1 MIKHLFKYKR
11 IIAALMAFVFIVYLL
26 PVNNIYADTPLTAIT
41 VELVDA
47 RGDTV
52 TDSATE
58 GDPKV
63 QFFFVSEADGREQET
78 PIDKIKITD
87 PSGENEE
94 YTIDISDRDS
104 LENVKIRAKYV
115 IKSDNDN
122 PENSII
128 ASSEDI
134 ALSNGTSNYTLTLEL
149 KNGLDWDFNFSD
161 DGNYSVENGNKKIT
175 TSYYDPGMTD
185 GQLNKLNYVFR
196 PNVDCGYL
204 SNYKLEY
211 SFGNTEYK
219 NIVNGTQYDCVLVDC
234 ELVDVSGENS
244 IEGDNTNLCKQLN
257 YSKVGKK
264 EIKIRLVDLDEV
276 DDPENPEQ
284 KIYVEGPCARFL
296 KEKSFCFEV
305 DNSSMGFFKSN
316 NTEKL
321 GEVYVTE
328 AVIVGSG
335 NRDKITTVKK
345 TYSSS
350 DTVDTPYTLKLDMMD
365 DVYKDDIVYSISD
378 YHIPADKLLDD
389 YFEIAPNDGTVT
401 VKGVN
406 FGEDYVWCKVTA
418 ICKRTSKTAEY
429 VLEVYPAT
437 CTLSLEE
444 VTSYGTITRESGY
457 QYNFEIGNVID
468 TTFKVIGSVE
478 SGYEDKYDIS
488 YSVDKDTVSVVNTVG
503 NVDNG
508 TVTILKANADDE
520 YATVTITATP
530 KIGYFW
536 LNTISDT
543 YKIKIAKSE
552 SSTKVFTKDE
562 NNTDVEWDTA
572 HTIEIRDDSSAFTYD
587 VDGNATGFVLPFVVK
602 AYNSS
607 GQEIDCTASVSVI
620 GNNEVTFDSTNK
632 YKITNPNVINRNKDI
647 TYKIELTPVN
657 TTDAINYIFSAVNVK
672 VKIIG
677 VQKTSNYYDINEGD
691 IVVGADGNRWA
702 VNDKVTLNVKSAL
715 EASIKFQDGRTS
727 YDIMCNESTRGSD
740 VEHIIKLYRGSTE
753 ICQREYFGVD
763 TSAPTIEQFGF
774 SNNAT
779 IASRGVYAKD
789 SVDISVVVAD
799 IEKCGNVEAEF
810 GHLYKVELLNG
821 STVIAEK
828 NVDEFQSDKRQSLTF
843 TIDKDTY
850 ANQALDLRI
859 KVTDRAGRVTIKS
872 LADIKDDDVLEN
884 NLFIIDTLKPV
895 ITKSIIKSSE
905 TVNKDISGKD
915 VYSDDV
921 SVKFDL
927 TDLDSFNVGSG
938 IKKCSVVINGR
949 YSDAYSKEYS
959 VPVGSDSITVD
970 TSGNVTSDGS
980 VTIEVIAYDYL
991 DNPSDVKTVTVYID
1005 KVSPD
1010 VNVDKIITEGNTNF
1024 YTIGNYFN
1032 NNIQLVLNCR
1042 DNLSAIS
1049 KAELHID
1056 NTTYYGVIDNSKV
1069 SFNLPVG
1076 IKGNATVYIWDEFN
1090 NCRTMNLSEIKNM
1103 NNSKAFE
1110 SDYIHI
1116 DNRIDDFKINTE
1128 TNPDGNQKWYNKEVI
1143 FKVHIED
1150 DKINPSGLRE
1160 IKSYIN
1166 DVEITDNRVTLNT
1179 RTCHSYDLQVKLDNN
1194 MIDSLIREDG
1204 SYTLYVVATDNAGNV
1219 KSDTKKVYV
1228 DKVAPV
1234 INSVTGVNNGS
1245 FNTGVVNIYA
1255 SVSEK
1260 HFNENGNKTY
1270 AEVTRVLDNE
1280 ITIFTLD
1287 AEKAVSNRNTSRFV
1301 FSEDGTYKV
1310 TICSVDAAG
1319 NKTVAPEIT
1328 FSIDNTLPL
1337 CSVTGISDNAFYLDS
1352 ASMALTITESNYENC
1367 KINVNA
1373 IRELNGQT
1381 FEVPIDIFIASRKVD
1396 TYTKL
1401 FNEEGEYTVT
1411 VNAVDAAGNVSAT
1424 QTIRF
1429 TIDISKPMVTISN
1442 VKENTA
1448 YANGVTPVITF
1459 IDNYY
1464 DSYRLKLVKTGV
1476 YFGSDVTFTS
1486 NLKNTDVTN
1495 LVTKTIDLNSKGGTI
1510 TIEQFP
1516 DEQEYDGVYTLTI
1529 WVTDKAGRETESS
1542 VTFSI
1547 NRYGSVY
1554 SLDNS
1559 LYELNNKVI
1568 SEIDNNFKIR
1578 EYNATEV
1585 LLDSIKV
1592 DITRDGTPII
1602 GANVNIDRVAVNS
1615 DSESGWYEYIYTI
1628 DKSNFDLDGIYVIE
1642 VTSTD
1647 AAGNRSQSLSYDG
1660 LKIEFAI
1667 DRTKPDIVSVSGLE
1681 DINYKAEKI
1690 TFDYEVFDAI
1700 GLKQVK
1706 VYVNNN
1712 VVQVVDKFED
1722 VTSYK
1727 GTASI
1732 DEGTSQRV
1740 RIEVTD
1746 LAGNVIDS
1754 DKEEDIASGKIADF
1768 NREVTISTNF
1778 FVIWYSNKLF
1788 FYLSIGGVIAFIGAV
1803 TILIVL
1809 KKRKR

>member
-134 ALSNGTSNYTLTLEL
+134 ALSNGTSDYTLTLEL

-257 YSKVGKK
+257 YSGVGKK
-264 EIKIRLVDLDEV
+264 EIKLQLVDLVEEPADSG
-276 DDPENPEQ
+276 N
-284 KIYVEGPCARFL
+284 YVEGPCARFL

-305 DNSSMGFFKSN
+305 RNSNMGFFTFC
-316 NTEKL
+316 NTAQS
-321 GEVYVTE
+321 GEVYDVE
-328 AVIVGSG
+328 EGSG
-335 NRDKITTVKK
+335 RITTVTK
-345 TYSSS
+345 TYSSY
-350 DTVDTPYTLKLDMMD
+350 DAVETPYTLKLEMMD
-365 DVYKDDIVYSISD
+365 DVYKDDIEYSISAD
-378 YHIPADKLLDD
+378 YIPQGKVLGD
-389 YFEIAPNDGTVT
+389 YFEIASDGKVT

-406 FGEDYVWCKVTA
+406 YNDNYVSCKVTA
-418 ICKRTSKTAEY
+418 ICRRTSNTAEY
-429 VLEVYPAT
+429 ILKVYPAI
-437 CTLSLEE
+437 CTLSLQE
-444 VTSYGTITRESGY
+444 VNSDGTTIRVDSGH
-457 QYNFEIGNVID
+457 QYNFVIGNDIGK
-468 TTFKVIGSVE
+468 TFKVIGSVE

-488 YSVDKDTVSVVNTVG
+488 YSVDKDTVSVVNTAG
-503 NVDNG
+503 NVDNTNG
-508 TVTILKANADDE
+508 TVTIHKANEGDE
-520 YATVTITATP
+520 CATVTITATP
-530 KIGYFW
+530 KDGYIW
-536 LNTISDT
+536 LNTLSDT
-543 YKIKIAKSE
+543 YQIKIATSKGN
-552 SSTKVFTKDE
+552 TKVFTKDE
-562 NNTDVEWDTA
+562 NNADVEWDTA
-572 HTIEIRDDSSAFTYD
+572 HTIEIREDSSAFIYD
-587 VDGNATGFVLPFVVK
+587 EDGNGTGFVLPFEVK
-602 AYNSS
+602 GYDTN
-607 GQEIDCTASVSVI
+607 GREISCRATVSVV
-620 GNNEVTFDSTNK
+620 GYDAVTFDGTDN
-632 YKITNPNVINRNKDI
+632 YKITNPNIINRNKDI
-647 TYKIELTPVN
+647 TYRIHLVPN
-657 TTDAINYIFSAVNVK
+657 DPTDARNFYFDDRFVK

-677 VQKTSNYYDINEGD
+677 VKQTSRFYDIEEGD
-691 IVVGADGNRWA
+691 IVEGADGNRWA

-740 VEHIIKLYRGSTE
+740 VEHIIILYQGSTE

-821 STVIAEK
+821 STVIAVK
-828 NVDEFQSDKRQSLTF
+828 TVDEFQSDKRQSLTF

>member
-1 MIKHLFKYKR
+1 MKHLFKYKR

-63 QFFFVSEADGREQET
+63 QFFFVSEIDGSEQEI
-78 PIDKIKITD
+78 PIDKNNITD
-87 PSGENEE
+87 PPGENEK

-104 LENVKIRAKYV
+104 RENVKIRAKYV

-134 ALSNGTSNYTLTLEL
+134 ALSNGIPNYELKLEL
-149 KNGLDWDFNFSD
+149 RDGLDWDFDFPD
-161 DGNYSVENGNKKIT
+161 DGNYSVDTNKIT

-264 EIKIRLVDLDEV
+264 EIKLQLVDLDEV

-305 DNSSMGFFKSN
+305 DNSNMGFFKSN

-328 AVIVGSG
+328 SVIVGSG

-365 DVYKDDIVYSISD
+365 DVYKDDIAYSISD

-444 VTSYGTITRESGY
+444 VTSEGKITRESGY
-457 QYNFEIGNVID
+457 QYNFEIGNDIGK
-468 TTFKVIGSVE
+468 TFKVIGSVE

-488 YSVDKDTVSVVNTVG
+488 YAVDMSTVSVVDTPANDD
-503 NVDNG
+503 NENG
-508 TVTILKANADDE
+508 TVTINNANAGDE
-520 YATVTITATP
+520 YATVTITAKP
-530 KIGYFW
+530 KTGYFW
-536 LNTISDT
+536 LSEISDT
-543 YKIKIAKSE
+543 YKIKIAKSQ

-562 NNTDVEWDTA
+562 NNIDVEWDTA
-572 HTIEIRDDSSAFTYD
+572 HTIEIREDSSAFTYD
-587 VDGNATGFVLPFVVK
+587 GDGNATGFVLPFVVK

-607 GQEIDCTASVSVI
+607 GQEMECTATVSVV
-620 GNNEVTFDSTNK
+620 GNDEVTFDSTDK
-632 YKITNPNVINRNKDI
+632 YKITNPNVLKRNDVL
-647 TYKIELTPVN
+647 TFKIELSPVESL
-657 TTDAINYIFSAVNVK
+657 DAQNYIFSDVYVK

-677 VQKTSNYYDINEGD
+677 VQQISGYYDIEEGD
-691 IVVGADGNRWA
+691 IVEGADGNRWA
-702 VNDKVTLNVKSAL
+702 LNDKVTLNVKSAL

-740 VEHIIKLYRGSTE
+740 VEHIIKLYRSSTE

-763 TSAPTIEQFGF
+763 TSAPTIERFVF

-779 IASRGVYAKD
+779 IASHGVYAKD
-789 SVDISVVVAD
+789 SVEISVVVAD
-799 IEKCGNVEAEF
+799 IEKRGNVEAEF

-850 ANQALDLRI
+850 ANQVLDLKIR
-859 KVTDRAGRVTIKS
+859 VTDRAGRFTIKS
-872 LADIKDDDVLEN
+872 LADIKDDDVLAN
-884 NLFIIDTLKPV
+884 NLFLIDTSKPV
-895 ITKSIIKSSE
+895 VTESVIKGSE
-905 TVNKDISGKD
+905 TIYKNISGKD
-915 VYSDDV
+915 VYSDNV
-921 SVKFDL
+921 SIRFDL
-927 TDLDSFNVGSG
+927 TDLDSNGVGSK
-938 IKKCSVVINGR
+938 IKKYSVVINGR
-949 YSDAYSKEYS
+949 YSNTYSKEYS

-970 TSGNVTSDGS
+970 TSGNVTADGS

-991 DNPSDVKTVTVYID
+991 DNPSDVKTVKVYID
-1005 KVSPD
+1005 KTAPD
-1010 VNVDKIITEGNTNF
+1010 VNVEGIVTEGSANYYN
-1024 YTIGNYFN
+1024 IGNYFN
-1032 NNIQLVLNCR
+1032 NNIQLILNCR

-1056 NTTYYGVIDNSKV
+1056 NTTYYGVIDNTKV

-1076 IKGNATVYIWDEFN
+1076 IKGNATVYVWDEFN
-1090 NCRTMNLSEIKNM
+1090 NCRTMKLSDIKNM
-1103 NNSKAFE
+1103 NDSKAFE

-1166 DVEITDNRVTLNT
+1166 DVEITDYRVALNT
-1179 RTCHSYDLQVKLDNN
+1179 RTCYSYDLQVKLDNN
-1194 MIDSLIREDG
+1194 MINSLIRDDG
-1204 SYTLYVVATDNAGNV
+1204 SYTLYVVVTDNAGNI
-1219 KSDTKKVYV
+1219 KTDTKKVYV
-1228 DKVAPV
+1228 DTVAPV
-1234 INSVTGVNNGS
+1234 INSITGVNNGS

-1270 AEVTRVLDNE
+1270 AEVTRILDNE

-1287 AEKAVSNRNTSRFV
+1287 AEKATSNRNTSRFV

-1310 TICSVDAAG
+1310 TVCSVDAAG
-1319 NKTVAPEIT
+1319 NKTVAPEVT

-1337 CSVTGISDNAFYLDS
+1337 CSVSGISDNAFYLDS
-1352 ASMALTITESNYENC
+1352 ATMALTITESNYENC

-1373 IRELNGQT
+1373 TRELNGQT
-1381 FEVPIDIFIASRKVD
+1381 FDVPIDDFIAIRKVD

-1429 TIDISKPMVTISN
+1429 TIDVSKPMVTVSN

-1510 TIEQFP
+1510 TIEEFP
-1516 DEQEYDGVYTLTI
+1516 NEQKYDGVYTLTI

-1554 SLDNS
+1554 SLDNN

-1667 DRTKPDIVSVSGLE
+1667 DRTKPDIVSVNGLE
-1681 DINYKAEKI
+1681 EINYKAEKI

-1712 VVQVVDKFED
+1712 VVQVVDKFDD

-1732 DEGTSQRV
+1732 DEGTDQRV

-1788 FYLSIGGVIAFIGAV
+1788 FYLSIGGVVAFIGAV
-1803 TILIVL
+1803 TILIVM